1 MARTVEALSLASP
14 PLDNKSPSSS
24 SSSRMPGATESRQ
37 TERVQLPKMHRVEMR
52 SIEHPD
58 RELIKTCRR
67 HQTERAHTQTCTL
80 KHTSNYTL
88 KINAVKGRGS
98 SPEPSWSNYS
108 SGPEAWIS
116 LFPLKTL
123 SVFSLLKGSRL
134 KPFHATKRV
143 FLTSIRDALV
153 LNRYTTIQKF
163 PA

>member
-1 MARTVEALSLASP
+1 MVEALSLASP

-24 SSSRMPGATESRQ
+24 SSSRMPGATESGQ

-67 HQTERAHTQTCTL
+67 HQTRARTHTDMHSKTHVELHSQNQCSERKGSFSRTLMVKLLIWSRGMNLSFPPENIECFFSFKGQQTQT
-80 KHTSNYTL
+80 
-88 KINAVKGRGS
+88 
-98 SPEPSWSNYS
+98 
-108 SGPEAWIS
+108 IS
-116 LFPLKTL
+116 CDK
-123 SVFSLLKGSRL
+123 
-134 KPFHATKRV
+134 KRV